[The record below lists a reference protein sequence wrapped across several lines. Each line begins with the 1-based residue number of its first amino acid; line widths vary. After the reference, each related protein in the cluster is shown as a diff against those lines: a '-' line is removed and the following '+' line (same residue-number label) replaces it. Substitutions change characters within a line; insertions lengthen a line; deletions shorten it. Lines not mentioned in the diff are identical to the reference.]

1 MKIMT
6 TKLNYKIKLRD
17 VKLFVFD
24 VDGVISDGVVYLD
37 ADGEMMRNCHTRD
50 SLAMKL
56 ALQAGLEILVIS
68 AGTSNK
74 VKERMHYLGIKHVRM
89 GVYRKFNE
97 LEKFCIENEFHM
109 DDVLYMGDDLPDFEC
124 LTNVGVATCPHNA
137 VVEIREIADY
147 ISHID
152 GGKGCVRD
160 VIEQTMRVQ
169 GKWPN
174 LAKNPTISF

>member
-1 MKIMT
+1 MSK
-6 TKLNYKIKLRD
+6 KLNYKIILRD

-56 ALQAGLEILVIS
+56 ALKAGLEILIIS
-68 AGTSNK
+68 AGTSKK
-74 VKERMHYLGIKHVRM
+74 VQERMHYLGVKHVKM
-89 GVYRKFNE
+89 GVYKKFEE
-97 LEKFCIENEFHM
+97 LSSFCSEHNIDLKN
-109 DDVLYMGDDLPDFEC
+109 VLYMGDDLPDYQSMSS
-124 LTNVGVATCPHNA
+124 VGVATCPNNA
-137 VVEIREIADY
+137 VIEIREIADY
-147 ISHID
+147 ISHIE

-160 VIEQTMRVQ
+160 VIEQTLRVQ

-174 LAKNPTISF
+174 LKDNPVISFE